1 MANNRLP
8 SISGWY
14 TKMIKFLVEVNIRG
28 EREGLKI
35 QEIEEAASRFKVC
48 PKCKSVSGF
57 WLGFKRDNAYVQ
69 CKGCGAKFE
78 LHEVY
83 AISEKGEAPRKSRF
97 FRK

>member
-1 MANNRLP
+1 MANNRLLF
-8 SISGWY
+8 ISVWY
-14 TKMIKFLVEVNIRG
+14 TKMIKFLVEVNICG
-28 EREGLKI
+28 EREGLGI
-35 QEIEEAASRFKVC
+35 REIEEVAARFKIC

-83 AISEKGEAPRKSRF
+83 AISEKSEAPRKFRF

>member
-1 MANNRLP
+1 
-8 SISGWY
+8 
-14 TKMIKFLVEVNIRG
+14 MIKFLVEVNTHG
-28 EREGLKI
+28 EGEDLKI
-35 QEIEEAASRFKVC
+35 QEIEEAASRFKTC

-83 AISEKGEAPRKSRF
+83 SLNVKEGSKSRF
-97 FRK
+97 TFAIRK